1 MDDKYYLRLEDLAT
15 NLFLILMGNN
25 SNIKKVT
32 FHQLSEFEKI
42 LLEEAKKRELK
53 FIFVL
58 SRDDTIKFFRD
69 CGGVFYRDDDRGVNI
84 SDVITPYHLIYDRSH
99 LPLEV
104 LEVMTCDNVINKTLE
119 MMGLEKSEKPKKNIY
134 YYLNNLKSKMANLAR
149 EMNFEKCIELR
160 NEYNLLD
167 YMENILF
174 PKKNKTIILTNKDS
188 TNHRE

>member
-1 MDDKYYLRLEDLAT
+1 MNDKYFLRLGDLAT

-58 SRDDTIKFFRD
+58 SRDDTSKFFRD

-104 LEVMTCDNVINKTLE
+104 LEVMTCDNVVNKTLE
-119 MMGLEKSEKPKKNIY
+119 MMGLEKSGEPKKNIY

-149 EMNFEKCIELR
+149 EMNFEKCMELR
-160 NEYNLLD
+160 KEYNLLN
-167 YMENILF
+167 MEKRLLSRN
-174 PKKNKTIILTNKDS
+174 NNTN
-188 TNHRE
+188 E

>member
-1 MDDKYYLRLEDLAT
+1 MENKYFLRLEDLAT

-32 FHQLSEFEKI
+32 FRQLSEFEKI

-53 FIFVL
+53 FIFIL
-58 SRDDTIKFFRD
+58 SRDDTSKFFRD

-104 LEVMTCDNVINKTLE
+104 LEVMTCDNVVNKTLE
-119 MMGLEKSEKPKKNIY
+119 MMGLEKSVEPKKNIY

-160 NEYNLLD
+160 NEYNILD

-174 PKKNKTIILTNKDS
+174 SKKNKAIILANKDS
-188 TNHRE
+188 TNRRE

>member
-1 MDDKYYLRLEDLAT
+1 MDDKYFLRLEDLAT

-32 FHQLSEFEKI
+32 FHQLSEFEEI
-42 LLEEAKKRELK
+42 LLEEAKKRKLK
-53 FIFVL
+53 FIFIL
-58 SRDDTIKFFRD
+58 SRDDTCKFFRD

-104 LEVMTCDNVINKTLE
+104 LEVMTCDNVVNKTLE
-119 MMGLEKSEKPKKNIY
+119 MMGLEKIEEPKKNIY

-174 PKKNKTIILTNKDS
+174 PKKNKAIILANKDS
-188 TNHRE
+188 TNRRE

>member
-1 MDDKYYLRLEDLAT
+1 MNDKYYLRLEDLAT

-84 SDVITPYHLIYDRSH
+84 SDVITPYHLIYDRSS
-99 LPLEV
+99 LPLDV
-104 LEVMTCDNVINKTLE
+104 LEVMTCDNVVNKTLE
-119 MMGLEKSEKPKKNIY
+119 MMGLEKSVEPKKNIY

-149 EMNFEKCIELR
+149 ELNFEKCIELR

-167 YMENILF
+167 YMENRLF
-174 PKKNKTIILTNKDS
+174 PKKNKAIILTNKDS